1 MGLELALNGVLA
13 VLMVAVIVYAMLL
26 NKRLGNWREGKAELQ
41 RATSEF
47 VKAATRAEEAIA
59 ELKAASEASGR
70 LLEDQTRKALS
81 LKDDL
86 EILVHRA
93 EPTADRLSDALRPRA
108 VAQASPPP
116 PAIRE
121 REFPNVAARAR
132 DEMPPVRAAEP
143 PLERGPTRSLAEQE
157 LLRAIA
163 DRRKG
168 GAQAGARA

>member
-1 MGLELALNGVLA
+1 MSIDIALNGILA
-13 VLMVAVIVYAMLL
+13 ALMAAVIVYAMLL

-41 RATSEF
+41 RATAEF

-86 EILVHRA
+86 EMLVHRA
-93 EPTADRLSDALRPRA
+93 EPTADRLSEALRPRA
-108 VAQASPPP
+108 VAPVAPVALRESASV
-116 PAIRE
+116 R
-121 REFPNVAARAR
+121 VR
-132 DEMPPVRAAEP
+132 DEMSPRRVAEP
-143 PLERGPTRSLAEQE
+143 EPDRGPSRSLAEQE

-168 GAQAGARA
+168 GTQAGARA

>member
-41 RATSEF
+41 RATAEF

-108 VAQASPPP
+108 VA
-116 PAIRE
+116 PAPIAVRE
-121 REFPNVAARAR
+121 REFPSAAVRAR
-132 DEMPPVRAAEP
+132 DDLPPMRAPEP
-143 PLERGPTRSLAEQE
+143 PPERGPTRSLAEQE

-168 GAQAGARA
+168 GTQAGARA

>member
-93 EPTADRLSDALRPRA
+93 EPTADRLSDSLRPRA
-108 VAQASPPP
+108 VAQVPAP
-116 PAIRE
+116 PAVRE
-121 REFPNVAARAR
+121 REFAGVPARTR

>member
-13 VLMVAVIVYAMLL
+13 ALMVAVIVYAMLL

-41 RATSEF
+41 RATAEF

-86 EILVHRA
+86 EMLVHRA

-108 VAQASPPP
+108 VAPVALRE
-116 PAIRE
+116 PAPVPVRVRE
-121 REFPNVAARAR
+121 
-132 DEMPPVRAAEP
+132 EMPGRRAAVEP
-143 PLERGPTRSLAEQE
+143 EPERGPSRSLAEQE

-168 GAQAGARA
+168 GTQTGARA

>member
-108 VAQASPPP
+108 VAQVSAP

-121 REFPNVAARAR
+121 REFSHVAVRPR
-132 DEMPPVRAAEP
+132 DDLPPVRSAEP
-143 PLERGPTRSLAEQE
+143 PQERGPTRSLAEQE

>member
-1 MGLELALNGVLA
+1 MSLELALNGVLA
-13 VLMVAVIVYAMLL
+13 ALMVAVIVYAMLL

-41 RATSEF
+41 RATAEF

-86 EILVHRA
+86 EMLVHRA
-93 EPTADRLSDALRPRA
+93 EPTADRLSDVMRPRA
-108 VAQASPPP
+108 VAPVMMREPAPSPV
-116 PAIRE
+116 R
-121 REFPNVAARAR
+121 VR
-132 DEMPPVRAAEP
+132 DEMPLRRVAEP
-143 PLERGPTRSLAEQE
+143 EPDRGPGRSLAEQE

-168 GAQAGARA
+168 GTQTGARA

>member
-1 MGLELALNGVLA
+1 MGLELALNGILA
-13 VLMVAVIVYAMLL
+13 ALMVAVIVYAILL

-41 RATSEF
+41 RATAEF
-47 VKAATRAEEAIA
+47 VKAANRAEEAIA

-86 EILVHRA
+86 EMLVHRA

-108 VAQASPPP
+108 VAPVALRE
-116 PAIRE
+116 PAPTPVRMRE
-121 REFPNVAARAR
+121 
-132 DEMPPVRAAEP
+132 DMPPRRAAEP
-143 PLERGPTRSLAEQE
+143 EPDRGPGRSLAEQE

-168 GAQAGARA
+168 ATQTGARA

>member
-86 EILVHRA
+86 EMLVHRA

-108 VAQASPPP
+108 VAQA
-116 PAIRE
+116 PAPIAVRE
-121 REFPNVAARAR
+121 REFANVPARAR
-132 DEMPPVRAAEP
+132 DDMPPMRAAEP

>member
-108 VAQASPPP
+108 VAQAPAP

-121 REFPNVAARAR
+121 REFPNVAVRAR
-132 DEMPPVRAAEP
+132 DDMPPVRAAEP

-168 GAQAGARA
+168 SAQAGARA

>member
-13 VLMVAVIVYAMLL
+13 ALMVAVIVYAMLL

-41 RATSEF
+41 RATAEF

-86 EILVHRA
+86 ELLVHRA
-93 EPTADRLSDALRPRA
+93 EPTADRLSDVLRPRA
-108 VAQASPPP
+108 VA
-116 PAIRE
+116 PATPVALRE
-121 REFPNVAARAR
+121 PAPGPARVRE
-132 DEMPPVRAAEP
+132 EMPPRRAIEP
-143 PLERGPTRSLAEQE
+143 EPDRGPGRSLAEQE

-168 GAQAGARA
+168 GTQSGARA